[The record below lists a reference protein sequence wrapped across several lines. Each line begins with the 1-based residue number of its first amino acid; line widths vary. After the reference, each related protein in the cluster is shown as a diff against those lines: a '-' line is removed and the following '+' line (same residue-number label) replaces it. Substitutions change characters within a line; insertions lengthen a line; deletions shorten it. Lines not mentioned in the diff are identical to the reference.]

1 MRRLLQAEALGFGLK
16 ESPCGALLQKSLCDL
31 DGAAPHR
38 LQSSKKIKPDGKML
52 VFTAGLVEL
61 CINRYLLFLVA
72 GLSPAPHRSPRGIL
86 FASAQKE
93 SKMHCR
99 LFLNKLHKIRHC
111 LLKVYTI
118 PLKLAVFHCKS
129 DALSCV
135 LSSNLYCLFPIV
147 TIHKS
152 ANTCA

>member
-1 MRRLLQAEALGFGLK
+1 MRRLHSR
-16 ESPCGALLQKSLCDL
+16 SPWLRLEGEPLRGSPSEIAKRFRWSR
-31 DGAAPHR
+31 PHR

-93 SKMHCR
+93 SKMRCR
-99 LFLNKLHKIRHC
+99 LFLNKFHKIRHC

-135 LSSNLYCLFPIV
+135 LSRNLHCLFPIV